1 MVVNFSQAC
10 LYWPLYINFAKA
22 LEGQN
27 MYFLAKNV
35 VYVFVR
41 SGKEKKKI
49 GKVWT
54 RTMKNKRKK
63 IQLLNA

>member
-1 MVVNFSQAC
+1 
-10 LYWPLYINFAKA
+10 
-22 LEGQN
+22 